1 MAAIQ
6 VEAVQ
11 MLICLETIV
20 IWFKSM
26 MYKKFL
32 KSHSQLFY
40 VSSVERKIVY
50 FKMSFYVEDM
60 ERAGQ

>member
-11 MLICLETIV
+11 MLICLETTV